1 MIVIQSIDRHI
12 VCNTTQRMKQ
22 SNMTDQINTAKADK
36 PVTNKMVSFRMPMAY
51 VEQLQQQ
58 AQALGKSKSQ
68 VVRMGL
74 DALKGNG
81 GQ

>member
-1 MIVIQSIDRHI
+1 MAWH
-12 VCNTTQRMKQ
+12 TTQRMEQ
-22 SNMTDQINTAKADK
+22 SNITDQIK
-36 PVTNKMVSFRMPMAY
+36 PATSKMVSFRMPMAY
-51 VEQLQQQ
+51 IEQLQQQ

-81 GQ
+81 GV